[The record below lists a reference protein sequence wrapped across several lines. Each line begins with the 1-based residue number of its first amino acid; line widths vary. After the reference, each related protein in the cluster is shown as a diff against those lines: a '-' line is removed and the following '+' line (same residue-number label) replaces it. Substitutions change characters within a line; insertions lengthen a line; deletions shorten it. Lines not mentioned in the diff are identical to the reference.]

1 MADRSLTGGSG
12 NGGPRVG
19 RRGFIGAGLAGA
31 SALVVPAAAASARS
45 SRAQAAA
52 GAAGPIGHQAL
63 QATYPHL
70 PAIPQD
76 PGGVPDTLAKLQIR
90 AQQVTQAKQGMTR
103 KFRIGGTTATGY
115 AFLFGGR
122 APISLERPEQYAMSW
137 TTYPDVYSSGAPHL
151 PDWTESLS
159 DADTATRQFWP
170 MIARHGIAFNLIVPE
185 RVTAARARE
194 LRHRFQIPWTQALR
208 RANAAGNL
216 YAIDMS
222 RFEALQPQTV
232 GGDVRFTPAT
242 VTLLTRDPRT
252 KTLTPVAIVVAGYRG
267 RGRSVFTR
275 ANATDGAWLYALQ
288 AAKTSIAVFGIWLG
302 HVYHWHIVTAAM
314 QMTMLNTLPASH
326 PVYQLL
332 APQSKY
338 LIPFDD
344 VLLALWPRIAPPTS
358 VATPDQFLS
367 LANDYADGRSFF
379 EDDPR
384 TTLKNLGLRQSD
396 FTRATAWDQYPLVG
410 QLLAVWDLVATYVRS
425 CVRATYGSDAAV
437 AGDRQLQAWIAA
449 SSAPTVGNVRGLP
462 RMTSRSALER
472 VLTSLLYR
480 VTIHGV
486 ARLTSS
492 SNPALTFVANFP
504 HCLQRAG
511 IPEPGARISAR
522 TLLTY
527 LPNTQTISAAVS
539 FYFTFAFSTP
549 YEPFIPLG
557 GVDTNLFF
565 PNGRRGQ
572 RNRALID
579 LRNGLAGFISD
590 YQPEAAQ
597 RFQWPL
603 NIET

>member
-1 MADRSLTGGSG
+1 MADRSLAGGSG
-12 NGGPRVG
+12 SGGPRVG

-31 SALVVPAAAASARS
+31 GALVVPVAAATARS
-45 SRAQAAA
+45 KRATPRA
-52 GAAGPIGHQAL
+52 GGPIGQKSL

-76 PGGVPDTLAKLQIR
+76 PAGVLDTLAKLQVR
-90 AQQVTQAKQGMTR
+90 SQQVTQAKQGMTR
-103 KFRIGGTTATGY
+103 RYRIGGTTGTAY
-115 AFLFGGR
+115 AFLFGGK
-122 APISLERPEQYAMSW
+122 ATVSLERPEQYAMSW

-151 PDWTESLS
+151 EAWADSLT
-159 DADTATRQFWP
+159 DADAATRQFWP
-170 MIARHGIAFNLIVPE
+170 MIAQHGTAFNLILPE

-194 LRHRFQIPWTQALR
+194 LRRRFQIPWTQTLR

-232 GGDVRFTPAT
+232 DGDVRFTPAT

-267 RGRSVFTR
+267 RGRRLFTR
-275 ANATDGAWLYALQ
+275 ADATDGAWLYALQ

-326 PVYQLL
+326 PIYQLL

-344 VLLALWPRIAPPTS
+344 ALLALWSRIAPPTS
-358 VATPDQFLS
+358 VATADQFLS
-367 LANDYADGRSFF
+367 LANDYADRRSFF

-396 FTRATAWDQYPLVG
+396 FTRATAWDQYPLVA
-410 QLLAVWDLVATYVRS
+410 QLLAVWDLVATYVRA

-437 AGDRQLQAWIAA
+437 AGDRPLQAWIAA

-472 VLTSLLYR
+472 VLTSILYR
-480 VTIHGV
+480 VTVHGV

-511 IPEPGARISAR
+511 IPDPRARLSTR

-557 GVDTNLFF
+557 GVDANLFF
-565 PNGRRGQ
+565 PHGRQAR
-572 RNRALID
+572 RNQALID
-579 LRNGLAGFISD
+579 LRNGLAAFIDD
-590 YQPEAAQ
+590 YQPDAPQ

>member
-1 MADRSLTGGSG
+1 
-12 NGGPRVG
+12 
-19 RRGFIGAGLAGA
+19 
-31 SALVVPAAAASARS
+31 
-45 SRAQAAA
+45 
-52 GAAGPIGHQAL
+52 
-63 QATYPHL
+63 
-70 PAIPQD
+70 
-76 PGGVPDTLAKLQIR
+76 
-90 AQQVTQAKQGMTR
+90 
-103 KFRIGGTTATGY
+103 
-115 AFLFGGR
+115 
-122 APISLERPEQYAMSW
+122 MSW

-151 PDWTESLS
+151 PDWTESLT

-358 VATPDQFLS
+358 VATADQFLS

-480 VTIHGV
+480 VTVHGV

-557 GVDTNLFF
+557 G
-565 PNGRRGQ
+565 RRHEPVLPKRSPG
-572 RNRALID
+572 
-579 LRNGLAGFISD
+579 
-590 YQPEAAQ
+590 AAQ
-597 RFQWPL
+597 PGADRLAQRAGRLHQRLSAGSCPALPVAAQHRDVSWWLGRLGLRRAHVLIFRAWPPPQSPYL
-603 NIET
+603 TSAPRPSVPRASWRPSARASRTRRWKRSPTR

>member
-1 MADRSLTGGSG
+1 MPWSS
-12 NGGPRVG
+12 
-19 RRGFIGAGLAGA
+19 
-31 SALVVPAAAASARS
+31 PAAAAAARS
-45 SRAQAAA
+45 SRARR
-52 GAAGPIGHQAL
+52 GGGSGPDRASAL

-76 PGGVPDTLAKLQIR
+76 PGGVPDTLAKLQVR

-275 ANATDGAWLYALQ
+275 DNATEGAWLYALQ

-358 VATPDQFLS
+358 VATADQFLS
-367 LANDYADGRSFF
+367 LANHYADGRSFF
-379 EDDPR
+379 EDDPQHHAEEPR
-384 TTLKNLGLRQSD
+384 
-396 FTRATAWDQYPLVG
+396 
-410 QLLAVWDLVATYVRS
+410 
-425 CVRATYGSDAAV
+425 
-437 AGDRQLQAWIAA
+437 
-449 SSAPTVGNVRGLP
+449 SAPIRFHPCHGRGISIRWSGSCWRCGISSPPTSGHACAPPTGPTRPWPATVSYRPGSRP
-462 RMTSRSALER
+462 RRRRPSATSA
-472 VLTSLLYR
+472 
-480 VTIHGV
+480 GCPGW
-486 ARLTSS
+486 
-492 SNPALTFVANFP
+492 PAAP
-504 HCLQRAG
+504 RWSG
-511 IPEPGARISAR
+511 S
-522 TLLTY
+522 
-527 LPNTQTISAAVS
+527 
-539 FYFTFAFSTP
+539 
-549 YEPFIPLG
+549 
-557 GVDTNLFF
+557 
-565 PNGRRGQ
+565 
-572 RNRALID
+572 
-579 LRNGLAGFISD
+579 
-590 YQPEAAQ
+590 
-597 RFQWPL
+597 
-603 NIET
+603 